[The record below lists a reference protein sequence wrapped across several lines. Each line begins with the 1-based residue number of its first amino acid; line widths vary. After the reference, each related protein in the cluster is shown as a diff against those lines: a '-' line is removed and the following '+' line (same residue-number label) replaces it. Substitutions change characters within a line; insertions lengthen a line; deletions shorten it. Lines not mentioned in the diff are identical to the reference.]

1 MTHRIP
7 LTLKNSLWLVFGL
20 WLIVLQSITLAHG
33 IEHALEHDNTH
44 CLYSNIYHHHHA
56 GPTTVIMPAMCQQ
69 QAGSIAP
76 PLYQQPSL
84 LWLRNLNVRAPP
96 F

>member
-1 MTHRIP
+1 MTNRIP

-20 WLIVLQSITLAHG
+20 WLIVLQSITLAHS
-33 IEHALEHDNTH
+33 IEHALEHDNSH

-56 GPTTVIMPAMCQQ
+56 GPSTVIMPELCPQQ
-69 QAGSIAP
+69 SESIAP
-76 PLYQQPSL
+76 PLYQQPAL
-84 LWLRNLNVRAPP
+84 FWLGNLSVRAPP